1 MSDQVDPIQAAIAAA
16 QKQQTQAAANLPAT
30 TAAAPGGAVSTQVST
45 AAPVKLSMEQMSQ
58 GGMAVDK
65 WFKVTEDGIKIGD
78 SKLIQEVLATIDM
91 TEGAGFVLKYAI
103 KGGNPAQYAYT
114 TDMAN
119 AVGGGSWE
127 AAQNRIRGLD
137 PKAQPYRSVDLPFT
151 LIGEVKD
158 MSGAVV
164 GKEGDLVG
172 YTTST
177 TNWANWQAF
186 HKEVAD
192 AGLLGQRVTV
202 KLTAQ
207 ARSNK
212 NGNNW
217 GVMKF
222 DLVNDGE

>member
-1 MSDQVDPIQAAIAAA
+1 MSDPIAEALARANAAA
-16 QKQQTQAAANLPAT
+16 
-30 TAAAPGGAVSTQVST
+30 AAAPLPGTQVATTQQGAVSTSV
-45 AAPVKLSMEQMSQ
+45 APQKLSMETMAQ

-65 WFKVTEDGIKIGD
+65 WFKVTEDGLKIGD
-78 SKLIQEVLATIDM
+78 SKLITNPAHVMATIDM
-91 TEGAGFVLKYAI
+91 TEGSGFVLKFAI

-114 TDMAN
+114 TDMVN

-127 AAQNRIRGLD
+127 GAQARIRALE
-137 PKAQPYRSVDLPFT
+137 PKANPYRAVDLPFT
-151 LIGEVKD
+151 LVEEVKD

-164 GKEGDLVG
+164 GVPGDTVG

-202 KLTAQ
+202 KLTQ
-207 ARSNK
+207 QPRTNK
-212 NGNNW
+212 NNNKW
-217 GVMKF
+217 GVIAF
-222 DLVNDGE
+222 ELVQPAE